1 MATEQLRQVRLAT
14 LRNWPMG
21 HEGPQETCEQFKHS
35 CWVELALMNRLR
47 LLSQS
52 EQVPARFT

>member
-14 LRNWPMG
+14 LRNWPTG
-21 HEGPQETCEQFKHS
+21 QEGPQDTCEQFTHS
-35 CWVELALMNRLR
+35 CWVELALMNMLR

-52 EQVPARFT
+52 EQVPPMST